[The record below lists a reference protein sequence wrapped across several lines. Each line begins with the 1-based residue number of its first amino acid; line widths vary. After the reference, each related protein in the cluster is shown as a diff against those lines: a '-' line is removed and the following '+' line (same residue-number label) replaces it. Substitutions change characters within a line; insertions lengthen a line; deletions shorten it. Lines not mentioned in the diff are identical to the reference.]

1 MVTAKPKKTAKIT
14 IPRVIMEEPQ
24 MNADLE
30 GEGLPVID
38 LEMVNEED
46 DQMGNQRNPSSS

>member
-1 MVTAKPKKTAKIT
+1 MTAKPKKTAKIT